1 MPDID
6 IDIPL
11 EVSADPV
18 DLDLTI
24 DAEYNT
30 PPEYSGPFEFVTN
43 SGFQVVRVGG
53 KFVPRDIIIYP
64 SSR

>member
-1 MPDID
+1 MSN

-11 EVSADPV
+11 EVFADPV
-18 DLDLTI
+18 DLDLAI

-30 PPEYSGPFEFVTN
+30 PPEYTGPFEFVPE

-64 SSR
+64 NTR

>member
-1 MPDID
+1 MPD

-11 EVSADPV
+11 EVSADLV
-18 DLDLTI
+18 DLDLAI

-30 PPEYSGPFEFVTN
+30 PPEYSGPFEFVPE
-43 SGFQVVRVGG
+43 SGFQVIRVGG

-64 SSR
+64 SGSSR

>member
-1 MPDID
+1 MPD

-11 EVSADPV
+11 EVFADPV
-18 DLDLTI
+18 ELDLTI

-30 PPEYSGPFEFVTN
+30 PPEYNGPFEFIPE
-43 SGFQVVRVGG
+43 SGFQIIRVGG

-64 SSR
+64 TSR

>member
-1 MPDID
+1 MPA

-11 EVSADPV
+11 EVFADPV
-18 DLDLTI
+18 DLDLAI

-30 PPEYSGPFEFVTN
+30 PPEYSGPFEFVPE

-64 SSR
+64 SM

>member
-1 MPDID
+1 MPT

-11 EVSADPV
+11 EVFADPV
-18 DLDLTI
+18 DLDLAI

-30 PPEYSGPFEFVTN
+30 PPEYSGPFEFIPEL
-43 SGFQVVRVGG
+43 GFQVVRVGG

-64 SSR
+64 SR